1 MTTRHQG
8 LRREFDRHQ
17 DLRHEFDR
25 LQSLAREVCSCVC
38 GSPPSSPLQDK
49 LWWIP
54 KELAALTAIAV
65 YHGASIALSA
75 MVLRHPELD
84 LAGLEDDLSGG
95 KPFEDALVVAR
106 RLEPIAERV
115 TQGLTFEEVRSIR
128 CAERE
133 LEVSGGSTG
142 VVVDAS
148 SIGDSTV
155 PSSSVDP
162 PLEK

>member
-1 MTTRHQG
+1 LLDE
-8 LRREFDRHQ
+8 LRRVP
-17 DLRHEFDR
+17 
-25 LQSLAREVCSCVC
+25 RELVAS
-38 GSPPSSPLQDK
+38 
-49 LWWIP
+49 
-54 KELAALTAIAV
+54 TAIAA
-65 YHGASIALSA
+65 YHGASTTLSA
-75 MVLRHPELD
+75 VVLHHPELD
-84 LAGLEDDLSGG
+84 LAGLEDDISGG

-115 TQGLTFEEVRSIR
+115 TQGLTFEEVRSVR
-128 CAERE
+128 RAERE

-142 VVVDAS
+142 AVVDPS